1 MFGIARPS
9 ADSHE
14 FLGKMPIASAVS
26 VACCALFSA
35 CSLLVPGDDHYLRD
49 PARVRGEGGEA
60 GQARV
65 EAGSGGERAEGGSN
79 ATAGATGDAGPNAG
93 GNGGNG
99 GNGGDG
105 TLACRPGFADCNREA
120 NDGCEVDL
128 SSTPEN
134 CGGCGEAFACAPD
147 EACEDSQCISLTG
160 CSDGTREGF
169 LPLSNWPRIAGCT
182 AKWPRSSLRAAKTG
196 GACGYETN
204 GCTVPADACGTGWH
218 VCASPPYG
226 PSEISSQATQ
236 SECASQPGAFVA
248 AVGDQFC
255 EPCSVDGA
263 GAACCG
269 ERCVQQNGNC
279 IYPGMTAWFGMVD

>member
-169 LPLSNWPRIAGCT
+169 LPLSNWPRIYGRRGRWAAASPAAQDQRAAGC
-182 AKWPRSSLRAAKTG
+182 RSTRNCRTRAGIPTLCHLRQG
-196 GACGYETN
+196 G
-204 GCTVPADACGTGWH
+204 
-218 VCASPPYG
+218 
-226 PSEISSQATQ
+226 
-236 SECASQPGAFVA
+236 
-248 AVGDQFC
+248 
-255 EPCSVDGA
+255 
-263 GAACCG
+263 
-269 ERCVQQNGNC
+269 
-279 IYPGMTAWFGMVD
+279 